1 MKRNYPERPIAAVG
15 VVLLRQ
21 DMVALIQR
29 GNPPKKA
36 QWSLP
41 GGAQCVGETIQAAV
55 QREVFE
61 ETGLRIT
68 ANGLVDVV
76 DFVER
81 DEAGLVQYHYTL
93 IDYWAET
100 EDADLTA
107 GDAASDARWV
117 PLAELDALPIWSETK
132 RVILR
137 AAELRERAHG

>member
-29 GNPPKKA
+29 GNPPKQA

-41 GGAQCVGETIQAAV
+41 GGSQRVGETIQAAV

-68 ANGLVDVV
+68 PNGLVDVV

-81 DEAGLVQYHYTL
+81 DEAGMVQYHYTL

-100 EDADLTA
+100 EDTD
-107 GDAASDARWV
+107 
-117 PLAELDALPIWSETK
+117 
-132 RVILR
+132 
-137 AAELRERAHG
+137 